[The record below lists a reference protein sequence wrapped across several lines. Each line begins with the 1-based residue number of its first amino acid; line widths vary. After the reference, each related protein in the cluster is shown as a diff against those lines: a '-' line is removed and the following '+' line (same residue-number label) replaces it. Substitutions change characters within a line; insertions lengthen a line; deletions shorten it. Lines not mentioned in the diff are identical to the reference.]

1 MSVSLEC
8 KKVKRTGFLPAFFGG
23 GILAAAVPVINMAV
37 RPEMYLNLPGNPIQ
51 ILLDANWQMMAML
64 NVLLVVAGACLLYHT
79 EYADNAM
86 QKMKS
91 LPIRESSIFL
101 GKAVLTVFMSFFVL
115 VIEAGAVTFCSYHW
129 FEIGKGFWGEL
140 CKYFGFSFLLML
152 PCVIL
157 SLLISEAC
165 KNMWVSLGIG
175 VVCVFT
181 ATMLP
186 TSNFAL
192 SLFPF
197 AMPFQVF
204 TGTDVTQPMHYIC
217 AAIAE
222 FAVFGLVQLVFVKI
236 RRSFE

>member
-37 RPEMYLNLPGNPIQ
+37 RSEMYLNQQGSPIQ
-51 ILLDANWQMMAML
+51 ILLGANWQMMAML
-64 NVLLVVAGACLLYHT
+64 NVLLVVAGSCLLYHT

-91 LPIRESSIFL
+91 LPIRESSIFF
-101 GKAVLTVFMSFFVL
+101 GKAVLMAFMSLFVL
-115 VIEAGAVTFCSYHW
+115 VLEAGAITFCSYHW
-129 FEIGKGFWGEL
+129 FQIGSGFFGEL
-140 CKYFGFSFLLML
+140 CKYFGYSLLLML
-152 PCVIL
+152 PCMIL

-186 TSNFAL
+186 ATNFAL

-197 AMPFQVF
+197 AMPFQIF
-204 TGTDVTQPMHYIC
+204 AGADITRSTYYIC
-217 AAIAE
+217 GAIAE
-222 FAVFGLVQLVFVKI
+222 LAICGLAQLILVKV

>member
-8 KKVKRTGFLPAFFGG
+8 KKVKRTGFLPAFLGG

-37 RPEMYLNLPGNPIQ
+37 RSEMYLDLPGNSIQ
-51 ILLDANWQMMAML
+51 ILLDANWQMMTML

-101 GKAVLTVFMSFFVL
+101 GKAVLTICMSLFVL
-115 VIEAGAVTFCSYHW
+115 AIEAGAVAFCTYHW
-129 FEIGKGFWGEL
+129 FEIGNGFFSEL

-186 TSNFAL
+186 TTNFAL

-204 TGTDVTQPMHYIC
+204 ASTDVTQSMHYIDS
-217 AAIAE
+217 AIAE
-222 FAVFGLVQLVFVKI
+222 LAVLCLAQLAFVKA
-236 RRSFE
+236 RRLLE

>member
-1 MSVSLEC
+1 MSIFLEC

-23 GILAAAVPVINMAV
+23 GILTAAVPVVNMAV
-37 RPEMYLNLPGNPIQ
+37 RSEVYLNQHGSPIQ
-51 ILLDANWQMMAML
+51 ILLTANWQMMAML
-64 NVLLVVAGACLLYHT
+64 NVLLIVAGSCLLYHT

-101 GKAVLTVFMSFFVL
+101 SKAVLTVFMCLFVL
-115 VIEAGAVTFCSYHW
+115 ITQAGAVTFCSYHW
-129 FEIGKGFWGEL
+129 FEVGSGFFGEL
-140 CKYFGFSFLLML
+140 CKCFGYSFLLML
-152 PCVIL
+152 PCIIL
-157 SLLISEAC
+157 SLLISETC

-186 TSNFAL
+186 TANLAL

-197 AMPFQVF
+197 AMPFQIF
-204 TGTDVTQPMHYIC
+204 AGTDITQSTHYIYG
-217 AAIAE
+217 AIAE
-222 FAVFGLVQLVFVKI
+222 LAVCGLAQLILVRV

>member
-8 KKVKRTGFLPAFFGG
+8 KKIKRTGFLPAFVGG
-23 GILAAAVPVINMAV
+23 GILAAVVPAINMAV
-37 RPEMYLNLPGNPIQ
+37 RSEMYRNLPESPIQ
-51 ILLDANWQMMAML
+51 ILLDANWQMMTML
-64 NVLLVVAGACLLYHT
+64 NVLLAIVGACLLYHT

-101 GKAVLTVFMSFFVL
+101 GKAVLTILMSLLVL
-115 VIEAGAVTFCSYHW
+115 AVEAGAITFCTYHW
-129 FEIGKGFWGEL
+129 FEIGNGFFGEL
-140 CKYFGFSFLLML
+140 CKYFGYSFLLMV
-152 PCVIL
+152 PCMVL

-175 VVCVFT
+175 VVCVFA

-186 TSNFAL
+186 TTSFAL

-204 TGTDVTQPMHYIC
+204 ASTDVTQSMHYIY

-222 FAVFGLVQLVFVKI
+222 LVILCLAQLVFVKI

>member
-1 MSVSLEC
+1 MSVFLEC
-8 KKVKRTGFLPAFFGG
+8 KKVKRTGFLAAFLGG

-37 RPEMYLNLPGNPIQ
+37 RSEMYLNLPEHPMQ
-51 ILLDANWQMMAML
+51 ILLGANWQMMAML
-64 NVLLVVAGACLLYHT
+64 NVLLANAGACLLYHT

-101 GKAVLTVFMSFFVL
+101 GKVVLTTLMSIIVL
-115 VIEAGAVTFCSYHW
+115 AIEAGAITFCTYHW
-129 FEIGKGFWGEL
+129 FEIGNAFFGEL
-140 CKYFGFSFLLML
+140 CKYFGYSFLLML
-152 PCVIL
+152 PCIIL

-181 ATMLP
+181 ATILP
-186 TSNFAL
+186 TNNFAL

-204 TGTDVTQPMHYIC
+204 ASTDLTQSIHYIYG
-217 AAIAE
+217 AVAELAILS
-222 FAVFGLVQLVFVKI
+222 LVQLAFVKI